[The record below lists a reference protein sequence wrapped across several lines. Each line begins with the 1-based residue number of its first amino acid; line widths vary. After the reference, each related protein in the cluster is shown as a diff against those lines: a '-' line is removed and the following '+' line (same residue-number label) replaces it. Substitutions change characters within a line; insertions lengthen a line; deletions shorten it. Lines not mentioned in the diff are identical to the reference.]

1 MSDNP
6 ESSVFIFSFF
16 VFFYSFSFPQMEQ
29 GLVEL
34 KNIFI
39 KNVNKIIEEAKNN
52 NEIESAL
59 KSVCLP

>member
-1 MSDNP
+1 
-6 ESSVFIFSFF
+6 
-16 VFFYSFSFPQMEQ
+16 MEQ

>member
-1 MSDNP
+1 
-6 ESSVFIFSFF
+6 
-16 VFFYSFSFPQMEQ
+16 MEQ

-34 KNIFI
+34 KNIFT

-59 KSVCLP
+59 KSVCLPS